1 MSLVVL
7 NINIVTDINVI
18 KPDIN
23 VQCNKIAKLNNCYI
37 DVTLHFG
44 FVSKSRDYVIA

>member
-1 MSLVVL
+1 MCSAY
-7 NINIVTDINVI
+7 
-18 KPDIN
+18 
-23 VQCNKIAKLNNCYI
+23 NKIAKLNNCYI